1 MLRYHAPEVAAS
13 LGPDAGDRGQVAR
26 VLTEIADSFLR
37 FQVVAL
43 REAEQRAELARV
55 PDVVATVPYFDSDIY
70 DLAGLLDLGRAIWE
84 VPPTG
89 RCSGGGPRGRGW
101 SIPTCSGGRTPP

>member
-1 MLRYHAPEVAAS
+1 MVRVDN
-13 LGPDAGDRGQVAR
+13 GTIAR

-55 PDVVATVPYFDSDIY
+55 PDVVATAPYFDSDIY

-84 VPPTG
+84 VPATA
-89 RCSGGGPRGRGW
+89 R
-101 SIPTCSGGRTPP
+101 